1 MEDEESVILKH
12 AQITLAHTSPRNTSS
27 DIDVMLE
34 QSIDHNHPLEEK
46 ENGNEGVIGG
56 GAFDSAH
63 HLICAEGQ

>member
-1 MEDEESVILKH
+1 MV
-12 AQITLAHTSPRNTSS
+12 
-27 DIDVMLE
+27 E
-34 QSIDHNHPLEEK
+34 QLIDHNHPLEEK